1 MNIFSMVS
9 YKSLGFGALILGIKL
24 LLIIKT
30 FLQMLYIQTFSIFPC
45 VYNIKILIEGR
56 EK

>member
-1 MNIFSMVS
+1 MICQGEMNIFHIVS

-30 FLQMLYIQTFSIFPC
+30 FFTDVIYINFFNIPC
-45 VYNIKILIEGR
+45 VYNTKI
-56 EK
+56 